1 MNTRAALNTKAINDK
16 LDLTF
21 NLSYTKF
28 DRELGDERAFEFAQ
42 FYNPTAPIFANDPNA
57 RFQVSPTQFG
67 GYFEQLGLFRSYNP
81 VAIIEQTRNTRISTD
96 FVYNFP

>member
-67 GYFEQLGLFRSYNP
+67 GYFEQLGLLE
-81 VAIIEQTRNTRISTD
+81 VIIQLLL
-96 FVYNFP
+96 